1 MLHKDEIEKKV
12 VPMISSKDDLNKLD
26 HYCPKKFYHKVS

>member
-12 VPMISSKDDLNKLD
+12 VPMISAKDDLNKHD
-26 HYCPKKFYHKVS
+26 YTSKE